1 MKLNKKIDIEIS
13 DKPVPFD
20 LAINKM
26 EKHLSLMKSGKKR
39 ELLWFLEQESIFT
52 AGTSAKDE
60 DEKIINRS
68 LIRYTGRGGQW
79 TWHGKGQ
86 RVVYILLNLNDRER
100 DIKKFI
106 KNLELWIISTLARFS
121 IKGTI
126 IKDNPGVWVKK
137 KEQYFKIASIGIR
150 ISKWI
155 TWHGI
160 SINLDPDLN
169 FFKQIIPCGN
179 KNGDVTSIVKECVN
193 INLKKLDDELIKN
206 FYHFF

>member
-39 ELLWFLEQESIFT
+39 ELLWFLEHESIFT

-100 DIKKFI
+100 DIKKQCGCGGI
-106 KNLELWIISTLARFS
+106 GRRAALRSLWVN
-121 IKGTI
+121 
-126 IKDNPGVWVKK
+126 NPWKF
-137 KEQYFKIASIGIR
+137 ESSQP
-150 ISKWI
+150 
-155 TWHGI
+155 H
-160 SINLDPDLN
+160 
-169 FFKQIIPCGN
+169 
-179 KNGDVTSIVKECVN
+179 
-193 INLKKLDDELIKN
+193 
-206 FYHFF
+206 H

>member
-39 ELLWFLEQESIFT
+39 ELLWFLEHESIFT

-106 KNLELWIISTLARFS
+106 KNLELWIISTLTRFS
-121 IKGTI
+121 IKGII
-126 IKDNPGVWVKK
+126 IKDNPGVWV
-137 KEQYFKIASIGIR
+137 
-150 ISKWI
+150 
-155 TWHGI
+155 
-160 SINLDPDLN
+160 
-169 FFKQIIPCGN
+169 
-179 KNGDVTSIVKECVN
+179 
-193 INLKKLDDELIKN
+193 
-206 FYHFF
+206 